1 MLIVG
6 CFKRVPFLSQMRQQE
21 LKKSVILMIKSE
33 ILKLLKRLA
42 LVSGAF
48 LCRRT
53 SHQRLKEFF
62 DKINP
67 INIEEGLIRVGMKG
81 EGGYLVPND
90 LSGVSACFS
99 PGVSAET
106 SFDFELAER
115 GMSCYLAD
123 FSVDGPPVSHPKFD
137 FEKKYL
143 GPEGC
148 EFYFTLEEWV
158 NVKEP
163 RGTEFILQMDIE
175 GAEYG
180 VILSTPPEVLI
191 KFRILVIEFHQL
203 HELLN
208 PAGFQLID
216 LTFRKLLKTFDIVH
230 IHPNNCLDSVAV
242 GPYQIPPV
250 MEFSFLRKD
259 RVHGGSPAVSFP
271 HALDFK
277 NAPNLP
283 DIILPN
289 CWRNTRA

>member
-1 MLIVG
+1 
-6 CFKRVPFLSQMRQQE
+6 MRSQE
-21 LKKSVILMIKSE
+21 LKKLVILMIKSE
-33 ILKLLKRLA
+33 ILKFLKRLA
-42 LVSGAF
+42 LASGVSF
-48 LCRRT
+48 CRRT
-53 SHQRLKEFF
+53 PNQRLKQFF

-67 INIEEGLIRVGMKG
+67 INIEEGLIRIGVEG

-99 PGVSAET
+99 PGVSTEV
-106 SFDFELAER
+106 SFDLDLAER

-123 FSVDGPPVSHPKFD
+123 FSVDGPPVTHPKFD
-137 FEKKYL
+137 FEKKYV
-143 GPEGC
+143 GPEDG
-148 EFYFTLEEWV
+148 EIYFTLEEWV
-158 NVKEP
+158 NIKEP

-180 VILSTPPEVLI
+180 IILSTPLEVLM

-203 HELLN
+203 HEIFS

-230 IHPNNCLDSVAV
+230 IHPNNCLESVTV

-259 RVHGGSPAVSFP
+259 RVRGSSPAAAFP
-271 HALDFK
+271 HSLDFR
-277 NAPNLP
+277 NAPGLP

-289 CWRNTRA
+289 CWRNAKM